1 LYLWGVRGADEQI
14 VGHPVEMLIEA
25 PGPFR
30 RNGPKGVTIM
40 SANESPLDRVRVLA
54 ERVASSYGLDIF
66 DVELKREGGQQVL
79 RVIVDRPGPA
89 ATPEESVSIDD
100 CARVAEEL
108 GTMLDVED
116 VMPGGYTFE
125 VSSPGLDRP
134 LRSAD
139 DYRRFAGR
147 WAKIVTSEPVQRQT
161 AFAGRV
167 KGIEGDDVLFESEG
181 KKLVKLPLRLISR
194 ARLEVEF

>member
-1 LYLWGVRGADEQI
+1 MTPLEKVRE
-14 VGHPVEMLIEA
+14 
-25 PGPFR
+25 R
-30 RNGPKGVTIM
+30 
-40 SANESPLDRVRVLA
+40 A
-54 ERVASSYGLDIF
+54 ERVAATYGLDIF
-66 DVELKREGGQQVL
+66 DVELKREGGQLVL
-79 RVIVDRPGPA
+79 RVVVDRPGPA
-89 ATPEESVSIDD
+89 ATPEESVSIED
-100 CARVAEEL
+100 CTRVAEDL
-108 GTMLDVED
+108 GTLLDVDD
-116 VMPGGYTFE
+116 VMPGEYTFE

-134 LRSAD
+134 LRTAD

-181 KKLVKLPLRLISR
+181 KKLIKLPLRLISR

>member
-1 LYLWGVRGADEQI
+1 MGAFLAA
-14 VGHPVEMLIEA
+14 VE
-25 PGPFR
+25 
-30 RNGPKGVTIM
+30 
-40 SANESPLDRVRVLA
+40 RVRELA
-54 ERVASSYGLDIF
+54 TRVASSYGLDIF

-79 RVIVDRPGPA
+79 RVIVDRPGPS

-108 GTMLDVED
+108 GTLLDVEE
-116 VMPGGYTFE
+116 VMPGEYTFE

-134 LRSAD
+134 LRTAD

-167 KGIEGDDVLFESEG
+167 KGVDGEDVLFESEG
-181 KKLVKLPLRLISR
+181 KKLMRLPLRLISR
-194 ARLEVEF
+194 ARLEIEF

>member
-1 LYLWGVRGADEQI
+1 
-14 VGHPVEMLIEA
+14 MA
-25 PGPFR
+25 PL
-30 RNGPKGVTIM
+30 
-40 SANESPLDRVRVLA
+40 ERVRELA
-54 ERVASSYGLDIF
+54 TRVAAAYGLDIF

-89 ATPEESVSIDD
+89 ATPEDSVSIDD

-108 GTMLDVED
+108 GTLLDVEE

-134 LRSAD
+134 LRTAD

-161 AFAGRV
+161 AFNGRV
-167 KGIEGDDVLFESEG
+167 MGMDGEDVLFESEG
-181 KKLVKLPLRLISR
+181 RKSMRLPLRLISR

>member
-1 LYLWGVRGADEQI
+1 MGALVQ
-14 VGHPVEMLIEA
+14 
-25 PGPFR
+25 
-30 RNGPKGVTIM
+30 
-40 SANESPLDRVRVLA
+40 PLDRVRELA
-54 ERVASSYGLDIF
+54 SRVASTHGLDIF

-79 RVIVDRPGPA
+79 RVVVDRPGPA
-89 ATPEESVSIDD
+89 ATPEESVSIED

-108 GTMLDVED
+108 GTLLDVED
-116 VMPGGYTFE
+116 VIPGGYTFE

-134 LRSAD
+134 LRTAD

-147 WAKIVTSEPVQRQT
+147 WAKIVTSQPVDRQT

-181 KKLVKLPLRLISR
+181 SKLMKLPLRLISR

>member
-1 LYLWGVRGADEQI
+1 LN
-14 VGHPVEMLIEA
+14 PV
-25 PGPFR
+25 
-30 RNGPKGVTIM
+30 
-40 SANESPLDRVRVLA
+40 DRVRPLA
-54 ERVASSYGLDIF
+54 IRVAASYGLEIF
-66 DVELKREGGQQVL
+66 DVELKREGSQQVL

-89 ATPEESVSIDD
+89 ATPEESVSIED

-108 GTMLDVED
+108 GTLLDVED

-161 AFAGRV
+161 AFSGRV

-181 KKLVKLPLRLISR
+181 KKLMKLPLRLITR

>member
-1 LYLWGVRGADEQI
+1 MGSLE
-14 VGHPVEMLIEA
+14 
-25 PGPFR
+25 
-30 RNGPKGVTIM
+30 
-40 SANESPLDRVRVLA
+40 RVRELA
-54 ERVASSYGLDIF
+54 QRVAVARGLDIF

-89 ATPEESVSIDD
+89 ATPEDSVSIED

-108 GTMLDVED
+108 GTLLDVED
-116 VMPGGYTFE
+116 VMPGEYTFE

-134 LRSAD
+134 LRGAD

-161 AFAGRV
+161 AFNGRV

-181 KKLVKLPLRLISR
+181 RKLVRLPLRLITR